1 MSMEKLEV
9 SNSAQ
14 AKNYFQLKILHN

>member
-9 SNSAQ
+9 SNSVQ